1 MITET
6 LIMTL
11 AVLLPSLIGMTKRS
25 DVMPQ
30 GHHAGRMISFLVA
43 CEDELLNF
51 PKKLREHIN
60 ESTSMEIVITGVG
73 KINAAIKT
81 AECIFRNRHGM
92 HEIVNVGTAG
102 SHVFPKGTLGL
113 IFKVGERDFDATDI
127 MRAFVPDYPKHLVP
141 FEEEMFQPCDNLH
154 EGSTWNY
161 SNLKFPEGDNIVTGA
176 TCWTGD
182 NTHAYSEISETM
194 TGEFIEM
201 EASAIVK
208 TANYYRPHSA
218 KFIFK
223 WVSDGAGEDVGE
235 EWKENHAIP
244 PHIWLQVFE
253 FLHMNRV
260 IAGFYDFETIE
271 RVRAWFD
278 E

>member
-1 MITET
+1 MQQEIVIGT
-6 LIMTL
+6 TL
-11 AVLLPSLIGMTKRS
+11 AVVLLLLSLTGKTKQS

-60 ESTSMEIVITGVG
+60 ESTYMEIVITGVG

-81 AECIFRNRHGM
+81 AECIFRNRHGT

-113 IFKVGERDFDATDI
+113 ITKTGERDFDATDI

-141 FEEEMFQPCDNLH
+141 FEEEVFQGCESGHD
-154 EGSTWNY
+154 
-161 SNLKFPEGDNIVTGA
+161 NLKFPDGDNIVTGA

-182 NTHAYSEISETM
+182 NTHAYTEISETM

-201 EASAIVK
+201 EAAAIVK
-208 TANYYRPHSA
+208 TANYYRPNA
-218 KFIFK
+218 PKFIFK
-223 WVSDGAGEDVGE
+223 WASDGAGEDVGA

-244 PHIWLQVFE
+244 PHIWQQVFE

-260 IAGFYDFETIE
+260 ISGFYDFESIE
-271 RVRAWFD
+271 DVRAWFD